1 VAVPFGG
8 GPRICPGRYLALA
21 EIKMVTAILLG
32 SFAIEAITTPGGA
45 DAQERLALTMSPVD
59 LQMWLRPSGDKASVS

>member
-1 VAVPFGG
+1 
-8 GPRICPGRYLALA
+8 
-21 EIKMVTAILLG
+21 MVTAILLG

-59 LQMWLRPSGDKASVS
+59 PQMWLRPSGDKASVS